1 MTVPFVSGL
10 GAPNGAA
17 GGVTAVTFRAVP
29 PVLLTIKLDVDVA
42 PSVTLPNGT
51 EALES
56 DNTPGP
62 LEVTPVAI
70 VTFSTA

>member
-1 MTVPFVSGL
+1 VPTVSGL
-10 GAPNGAA
+10 GAANGAA

-29 PVLLTIKLDVDVA
+29 PVLLTMKLDVDVA

-51 EALES
+51 EVLES

-62 LEVTPVAI
+62 LEVPRW
-70 VTFSTA
+70 

>member
-1 MTVPFVSGL
+1 MPTVSGL
-10 GAPNGAA
+10 GAANGAA
-17 GGVTAVTFRAVP
+17 GGVTAVTFKAVP
-29 PVLLTIKLDVDVA
+29 PVLVTMKLDVDVD
-42 PSVTLPNGT
+42 PSVTLPKGT

-62 LEVTPVAI
+62 SVVPPVVI

>member
-1 MTVPFVSGL
+1 MTVPTVSGL

-17 GGVTAVTFRAVP
+17 GKVTAVTFRAVA
-29 PVLLTIKLDVDVA
+29 PVLLTMKLDVDVA

-51 EALES
+51 EVLES

-62 LEVTPVAI
+62 LEVPPVVM